1 MVRKSKPIENCT
13 PNANVEKSGTDR
25 ESSSGSEIGELPN
38 QQANVSKPN
47 LALKEQSQSTL
58 KIVSTNGRSAPS
70 KDSYRKDS
78 ESREQRFSSGRRAKE
93 NRMEM
98 RERHRDRRPGT
109 TK

>member
-13 PNANVEKSGTDR
+13 PNANVEKSGTD
-25 ESSSGSEIGELPN
+25 
-38 QQANVSKPN
+38 
-47 LALKEQSQSTL
+47 KEQSQSTL
-58 KIVSTNGRSAPS
+58 KTVSTNGRSAPS
-70 KDSYRKDS
+70 KDSYHKDS

-98 RERHRDRRPGT
+98 RERRRDRRPGT